1 VSLITSHELF
11 TTAKLS
17 LDLGYRD
24 VGMALLEH
32 LLQQVPG
39 HVAAHCL
46 LGATLAER
54 EQWVEAQEQFA
65 CAVAVDPLNQDAV
78 RGMAR
83 VDMAMGAAPEESQY
97 VRWGLAFYPQDD
109 TIRQLGASSLDECS
123 PLALARA
130 LTVAGRH
137 EEAVP
142 YYEAACDQASE
153 DGEYRSAVELL
164 LAEALWNI
172 GRIGNAWPL
181 AEELASE
188 RPMWVRPKLI
198 LADILLEQRDDARGV
213 ALLHEA
219 AGLDPSLVAAQEMLG
234 QHDRYDSFLSQT
246 LEVQGPPDGVIS
258 EAPVVLRY
266 LLRAEPLPPP
276 VAAQA
281 RQEGPSPA
289 VSQVPQSLQK
299 AKGESVTGERV
310 AEVCEIALPA
320 EMGAEQDQD
329 LEDGCPEVASVRL
342 ILSSRNRLTALFGG
356 DGYRE
361 LDGRLSALCEAAA
374 RSTGAEAIKIYV
386 DDDSCLA
393 EFGLHGVDP
402 SDPERVADLIREI
415 ESRLVLESRQVL
427 SLLIVGGDAI
437 IPFHRM
443 ANPADDEDPEVLTDW
458 PYAARADNALL
469 SRFSVGR
476 LPDPGDGELDTLMAL
491 VDRAIAHH
499 ESSSSQANVSASV
512 WRSPIRRFF
521 SALRSGHASVGYSA
535 EIWAEASRS
544 VFEVIGDPRKLQL
557 SPPSTD
563 YDFLSAYEQVPTL
576 AYFNLHGFSGSP
588 YWYGHGEAEH
598 GSPLLPIA
606 LTPLAVSWASAEGAV
621 VFSEACYGAEPPGRH
636 EEGSIALSFLSL
648 GALAFIGSTG
658 MSYGTLAPPLSGA
671 DLLGRYLWEGI
682 VDGLSVGGALRR
694 ARAEFVQA
702 VASEQ
707 GYLDGEDQ
715 KALMSF
721 VLYGDPSLS
730 LHAKPAFPDADVELD
745 VACPPLACC
754 SRMMDAESLPL
765 PKDVRAKVQR
775 SLPFLQTNGLMGHPL
790 VLCRV
795 DCSGSEC
802 GTQSCGCDSGEARG
816 LPGLI
821 QASQQSIVSKGGHQ
835 LRHVVKV
842 TVNAD
847 GDVVKVMVSRGG
859 TQMPEGSD
867 RR

>member
-11 TTAKLS
+11 TAAKLG
-17 LDLGYRD
+17 LGLGYRD
-24 VGMALLEH
+24 VGIALLEH

-46 LGATLAER
+46 LGAALAEQER
-54 EQWVEAQEQFA
+54 WAEAQEQFQ
-65 CAVAVDPLNQDAV
+65 CVVAIDPLNLNGV
-78 RGMAR
+78 RGMAQAD
-83 VDMAMGAAPEESQY
+83 VAMGAAPEESEY
-97 VRWGLAFYPQDD
+97 VHWGQAFYPDD
-109 TIRQLGASSLDECS
+109 DSIRQLAASALDERS

-130 LTVAGRH
+130 LAVAGRY

-142 YYEAACDQASE
+142 YYEATSDQADEGGDSS
-153 DGEYRSAVELL
+153 SAVQVL
-164 LAEALWNI
+164 LAEALWSI
-172 GRIGNAWPL
+172 GRTGSAWPL
-181 AEELASE
+181 AEELARE
-188 RPMWVRPKLI
+188 RPTWIRPKLI

-219 AGLDPSLVAAQEMLG
+219 ASLDPSLVAAQELLG
-234 QHDRYDSFLSQT
+234 PRNRYDAFLSQT
-246 LEVQGPPDGVIS
+246 LEVQGPPEGVIS
-258 EAPVVLRY
+258 DAPVVLRY
-266 LLRAEPLPPP
+266 LLSGEPLPP

-281 RQEGPSPA
+281 RQEGPSA
-289 VSQVPQSLQK
+289 VVSEVPHSLQK
-299 AKGESVTGERV
+299 AKGESVTGDRE
-310 AEVCEIALPA
+310 AEVCEIAVPA
-320 EMGAEQDQD
+320 DMDAEQDQST
-329 LEDGCPEVASVRL
+329 EDGCPEVASVRL
-342 ILSSRNRLTALFGG
+342 ILSSRSRLAALFGE
-356 DGYRE
+356 DGYRK
-361 LDGRLSALCEAAA
+361 LDGSLSALCEAVA
-374 RSTGAEAIKIYV
+374 RSTGAEAVKIYV
-386 DDDSCLA
+386 DDDACLG
-393 EFGLHGVDP
+393 EFRLHGVDA
-402 SDPERVADLIREI
+402 SDPERIADLIREI
-415 ESRLVLESRQVL
+415 ESRLALESRQVL
-427 SLLIVGGDAI
+427 SLLIVGGDAV
-437 IPFHRM
+437 IPFHRV

-458 PYAARADNALL
+458 PYAARADNSLL

-476 LPDPGDGELDTLMAL
+476 LPDPGDGELDTLLAL

-499 ESSSSQANVSASV
+499 ESSASQANVSSSV

-576 AYFNLHGFSGSP
+576 AYFNLHGFGGSP

-606 LTPLAVSWASAEGAV
+606 LTPLSVSWASAEGAV

-648 GALAFIGSTG
+648 GALGFIGSTG

-694 ARAEFVQA
+694 ARAEFVRA
-702 VASEQ
+702 AASEQ

-730 LHAKPAFPDADVELD
+730 LQARHAFPEADAELD
-745 VACPPLACC
+745 VSCPPLACC

-775 SLPFLQTNGLMGHPL
+775 SLPFLQTNGLIGHPL

-802 GTQSCGCDSGEARG
+802 GSQSGACDSGEARG

-821 QASQQSIVSKGGHQ
+821 QASHQSIVSKGGHQ